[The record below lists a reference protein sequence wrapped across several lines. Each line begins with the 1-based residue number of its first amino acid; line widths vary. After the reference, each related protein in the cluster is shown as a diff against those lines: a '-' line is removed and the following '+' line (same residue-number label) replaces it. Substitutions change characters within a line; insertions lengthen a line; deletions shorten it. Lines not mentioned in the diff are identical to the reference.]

1 MAIFPEFGRFPWETG
16 PLENLIWH
24 HKKKK
29 RRCRRRAFDRT
40 ILFPR
45 RTNTNTNERE
55 NHMTKLYAVLVGSL
69 LLAGGSSAIA
79 RPDADDTLTQIH
91 RLPNEIIGA
100 AELKPVFHFG
110 RRLQDG
116 GFIAEQAQA
125 RAEAEEKARLE
136 AEAKAEAE
144 AEAKAR
150 AKAEAKTEE
159 AMAEA
164 EADLKALL
172 AEARERTAKFELKAA
187 LEEEEAEEAR
197 AYAEHAA
204 KYEAD
209 LKAALT
215 VLEARRPG
223 VDADVSALF
232 DAIRSPLPGRRL
244 QVDVGGALAGMVAD
258 DATNLAQAGAEQV
271 AQEAVSA
278 TLSAS
283 GMSQQQAAADDVA
296 KAGVDAG
303 VTAIADAIGGPFGN

>member
-1 MAIFPEFGRFPWETG
+1 
-16 PLENLIWH
+16 
-24 HKKKK
+24 
-29 RRCRRRAFDRT
+29 
-40 ILFPR
+40 
-45 RTNTNTNERE
+45 
-55 NHMTKLYAVLVGSL
+55 MTKLYAVLVGSL
-69 LLAGGSSAIA
+69 LLAGGSSAMA

-91 RLPNEIIGA
+91 RLPNDEEA
-100 AELKPVFHFG
+100 LKNVFRFG

-150 AKAEAKTEE
+150 AKAKAKAEE

-244 QVDVGGALAGMVAD
+244 QVDVGGALVYSCTTDANCPDTLPFCNAVAG
-258 DATNLAQAGAEQV
+258 LCE
-271 AQEAVSA
+271 SR
-278 TLSAS
+278 
-283 GMSQQQAAADDVA
+283 
-296 KAGVDAG
+296 
-303 VTAIADAIGGPFGN
+303 